1 MSNALDDTK
10 LGPAMSSLNPRQRSF
25 VIAYCATG
33 GKNAVGAART
43 AGYEGTDVSLRVQA
57 HRLAHSEAVQAA
69 IHEEVGRR
77 QQALAPRAQSNIEK
91 IANNPLNRNSFE
103 ANKLLLA
110 LAGHSAVQKSEHKV
124 TQELTTKE
132 MIEEIRKLGATLGDK
147 VVKSLLPPT
156 IDITPTSSV
165 INDDF

>member
-1 MSNALDDTK
+1 MNTILEDSK
-10 LGPAMSSLNPRQRSF
+10 LGPAMSALNPRQRSF
-25 VIAYCATG
+25 VIVYCATG
-33 GKNAVGAART
+33 GKNAAGAART

-57 HRLAHSEAVQAA
+57 HRLAHSEAVQSA
-69 IHEEVGRR
+69 IHEEVRRR
-77 QQALAPRAQSNIEK
+77 QQAIAPRAQLNIER
-91 IANNPLNRNSFE
+91 IANDPLSRNSFE
-103 ANKLLLA
+103 ANKLILA
-110 LAGHSAVQKSEHKV
+110 MASHSAVQKSEHKV

-132 MIEEIRKLGATLGDK
+132 MIEEIRKLGATLGAN